1 MFFQSVNSIMG
12 CGKKCNVTN
21 LIDRQF
27 VQDVRLVFTDLLSV
41 PSILQVQCVLV

>member
-12 CGKKCNVTN
+12 CSKKCNVTS
-21 LIDRQF
+21 LIDGQF
-27 VQDVRLVFTDLLSV
+27 VQDVLLEFTDLLSV